1 MRGEGGGRGVLSLSG
16 GKTFNQERAGQVR
29 DSQSAKSPGLS
40 FELKW

>member
-1 MRGEGGGRGVLSLSG
+1 MRGGEKGSFISG

-40 FELKW
+40 FEQK